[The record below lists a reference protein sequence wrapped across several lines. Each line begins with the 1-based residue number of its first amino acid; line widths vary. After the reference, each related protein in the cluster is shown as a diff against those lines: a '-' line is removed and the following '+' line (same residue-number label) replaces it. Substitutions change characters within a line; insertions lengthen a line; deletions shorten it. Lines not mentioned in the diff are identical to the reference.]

1 MRAVEYLP
9 GNGMDEGLFAAVN
22 LSHLYRLAKVEP
34 ISLREVPQANF
45 WGSTYVNERG

>member
-34 ISLREVPQANF
+34 ISLIEVPEANF
-45 WGSTYVNERG
+45 WGFNLCQ